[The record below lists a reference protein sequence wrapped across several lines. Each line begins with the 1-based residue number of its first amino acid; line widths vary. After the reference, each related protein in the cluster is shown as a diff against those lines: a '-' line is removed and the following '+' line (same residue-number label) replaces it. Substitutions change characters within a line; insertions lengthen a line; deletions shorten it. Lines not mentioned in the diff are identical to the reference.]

1 MFKSMKRII
10 KWAGKYKG
18 RLYLGSVFSFFSSL
32 STAIPTMAAAY
43 ALDKAIAA
51 YWAGNTIESSL
62 IWQTLWI
69 IVGSIALNFLLSYLR
84 AVLQESIG
92 YEVAAGQRIHLGD
105 VLKRVPLGYF
115 SKNSVG
121 DILTGVTTELS
132 TLELQGMKMVDII
145 INGYAKF
152 IAILLCFL
160 FLSPAA
166 AVISVVGVAFS
177 SLALH
182 GISRHSEKT
191 AAITHQAMED
201 MSGSAIEYIRGL
213 SIVKSF
219 GQEGASIES
228 FRKANTDLKNIHI
241 KVEKGYTPFNC
252 LHLFSLKLASMGIV
266 FICAWQTLNG
276 QMSLAAMETAGNK
289 EFDEDTEKKG
299 LGTPATRAGIIEKLI
314 YSQYATRK
322 GKQILPTDDG
332 KVLVEILPDFLK
344 SASMTAEWENQLLL
358 MEHGEI
364 APEQFMTGIKNMLTM
379 MLNGCDA
386 ISEEETR
393 RFQTR
398 ESIGTCPVCGSL
410 VYESKTNFYC
420 SNHDCHFALWKDNRY
435 LQSMEKTMDKKMAAE
450 LLKNGSVHVKDLYSR
465 KKNMYFEADLHMD
478 ADETGKVN
486 FSLSFPKKKPK
497 NKSKKK

>member
-219 GQEGASIES
+219 GQEGASFAAAIICSSE
-228 FRKANTDLKNIHI
+228 
-241 KVEKGYTPFNC
+241 
-252 LHLFSLKLASMGIV
+252 ASGLPNLILLRIV
-266 FICAWQTLNG
+266 
-276 QMSLAAMETAGNK
+276 S
-289 EFDEDTEKKG
+289 
-299 LGTPATRAGIIEKLI
+299 R
-314 YSQYATRK
+314 
-322 GKQILPTDDG
+322 
-332 KVLVEILPDFLK
+332 
-344 SASMTAEWENQLLL
+344 
-358 MEHGEI
+358 
-364 APEQFMTGIKNMLTM
+364 
-379 MLNGCDA
+379 
-386 ISEEETR
+386 
-393 RFQTR
+393 
-398 ESIGTCPVCGSL
+398 
-410 VYESKTNFYC
+410 
-420 SNHDCHFALWKDNRY
+420 NRY
-435 LQSMEKTMDKKMAAE
+435 TFWNTILIFFSKLSQVNSRI
-450 LLKNGSVHVKDLYSR
+450 SVSP
-465 KKNMYFEADLHMD
+465 
-478 ADETGKVN
+478 KVI
-486 FSLSFPKKKPK
+486 FPA
-497 NKSKKK
+497 STS